1 MWVASSLRL
10 ILASRYQVGGVANRS
25 RVTEPEPDLQ
35 PDPEPEPDLQPDP
48 EPEPDLQPDPEP
60 DLQPDLRS

>member
-48 EPEPDLQPDPEP
+48 EP
-60 DLQPDLRS
+60 DLRS